1 VIGVILALLIL
12 GCCGGVIYIRR
23 NNDSGF
29 ASLTANI
36 ESDKQRMIKPG
47 GMMSMGSS
55 SNSNGSTSNSNNN
68 NNNNNNN

>member
-1 VIGVILALLIL
+1 MVIAGVIASLLIL
-12 GCCGGVIYIRR
+12 GCCGGVLYIRR

-55 SNSNGSTSNSNNN
+55 SNGNASNSNNIEGEN
-68 NNNNNNN
+68 

>member
-1 VIGVILALLIL
+1 MVIAGVIASLLIL
-12 GCCGGVIYIRR
+12 GCCGGVFYIRR

-55 SNSNGSTSNSNNN
+55 SNGNASNNN
-68 NNNNNNN
+68 NIEGEN